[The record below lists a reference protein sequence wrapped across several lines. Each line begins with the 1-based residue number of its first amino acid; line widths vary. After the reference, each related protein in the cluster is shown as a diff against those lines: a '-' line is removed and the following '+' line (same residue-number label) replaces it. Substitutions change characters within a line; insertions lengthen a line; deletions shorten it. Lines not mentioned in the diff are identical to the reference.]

1 MGDIIKKSR
10 DGQFI
15 GWYIRFVDVDG
26 RRKQRASHQ
35 PSKAE
40 ARRYLVEVEARVARG
55 LIGIPEPQPAPE
67 QLTVAELCE
76 RFLSE
81 FSSPKIKDL
90 ARYRKAARYSLRPVL
105 EVSGKL
111 NAEQLTLAHLEQL
124 RNRLSR
130 RLRPNTVRA
139 ALAPLSAVLTWAVKQ
154 RLLATH
160 PMRGLEMPRY
170 EQSLEYL
177 SHDEVR
183 RVLHEAEQRAQNGS
197 ESDFSLYI
205 AISLALYCGLRRG
218 EIFGLR
224 WPEISVDARRLT
236 VARSYERTPKS
247 GKPRHIPI
255 SSELIPLLTEW
266 RSRCPA
272 TVDRLVCPVRFQG
285 RWQMAKK
292 AAGGLIPI
300 MEAAGVPRPSSP
312 WHALRHTFA
321 SHFIMSGGNILTLQR
336 LLGHAD
342 VQTTQIYAHLAPD
355 FMAGEV
361 ERLKFR

>member
-15 GWYIRFVDVDG
+15 GWYIRFIDVDG

-35 PSKAE
+35 PSKAD

-67 QLTVAELCE
+67 QFTVAELCE
-76 RFLSE
+76 RFLRE
-81 FSSPKIKDL
+81 FSSPRIKDL
-90 ARYRKAARYSLRPVL
+90 DRYRKAARYSLRPVL
-105 EVSGKL
+105 EASGKL
-111 NAEQLTLAHLEQL
+111 GVEQLTLSRLEQL
-124 RNRLSR
+124 RNSLSR

-154 RLLATH
+154 HLLASH
-160 PMRGLEMPRY
+160 PMRGLELPRR

-183 RVLHEAEQRAQNGS
+183 RVLYEAERRARSGS
-197 ESDFSLYI
+197 ESDFSLYV

-218 EIFGLR
+218 EVFGLR
-224 WPEISVDARRLT
+224 WIDISLDARRLT
-236 VARSYERTPKS
+236 VARSYDRTPKS
-247 GKPRHIPI
+247 GKARHIPI
-255 SSELIPLLTEW
+255 SSELVPLLTEW

-272 TVDRLVCPVRFQG
+272 TQERLICPVRFNG
-285 RWQMAKK
+285 RWHMAKK
-292 AAGGLIPI
+292 AAGGLLPVLA
-300 MEAAGVPRPSSP
+300 AAGVPRPSAP